1 MSLIKRSKTVVEET
15 KTTKKPD
22 GAGEVT
28 KTQTQTSLVGT
39 LKNGAKPAPKK
50 GLFSNPLVIIG
61 VIFGALLLIGL
72 LVALFAMGGDK
83 PEPKKIEDGQTA
95 ASAPAT
101 QTNVV
106 ASTVSITTTPTAP
119 VDPTDFSVSLT
130 PIETLATQ
138 SVEAA
143 VSETPQYK
151 QAGGTGFSYPN
162 GQMIPLTDPL
172 VVTAKQA
179 ATKRVVDVI
188 NTNGFLQQRSVNGV
202 GQSNGQ
208 SSWFI
213 KVPKQEGTENMPEY
227 VPVTDP
233 NASKLLKEGMKGQAT
248 SFLTEELDKVA
259 QGANASGQQT
269 LAQQPVAQAV
279 PVQAV
284 PVQGVIT
291 QEEKQGYLDLISKQR
306 MDNRELV
313 RENKELKQKMQEQK
327 QQIVN
332 VLQKV
337 EDNRY
342 ASNKLQ
348 ATMIPQ
354 STGFKVISVLGDR
367 VWLENKNGELFSLTQ
382 GEKLPNTELKIND
395 INSSTGVVL
404 VTPSK

>member
-22 GAGEVT
+22 GTGEVT

-95 ASAPAT
+95 ASAPAA

-172 VVTAKQA
+172 VITAKQA

-259 QGANASGQQT
+259 QGANAAGQQT

-367 VWLENKNGELFSLTQ
+367 VWLEDKNGELFSLTQ

>member
-95 ASAPAT
+95 ASAPAA

-151 QAGGTGFSYPN
+151 QADGTGFSYPN

-259 QGANASGQQT
+259 QGANAAGQQT

>member
-1 MSLIKRSKTVVEET
+1 MSLIERSKTVVEET

-95 ASAPAT
+95 ASAPAA

-259 QGANASGQQT
+259 QGANAAGQQT

>member
-1 MSLIKRSKTVVEET
+1 MSLMKRSKTVVEET

-83 PEPKKIEDGQTA
+83 PEPKKIENGQTA
-95 ASAPAT
+95 ASAPAA
-101 QTNVV
+101 QTSVV
-106 ASTVSITTTPTAP
+106 ASTVSITTIPAVP

-143 VSETPQYK
+143 IPETPQYK

-172 VVTAKQA
+172 VITAKQA

-259 QGANASGQQT
+259 QGANAAGQQT

-367 VWLENKNGELFSLTQ
+367 VWLEDKNGELFSLTQ

>member
-61 VIFGALLLIGL
+61 IIFGALLIIGL
-72 LVALFAMGGDK
+72 LVALFAMGDDK
-83 PEPKKIEDGQTA
+83 PEPKKIENGQTA
-95 ASAPAT
+95 ASAPAA
-101 QTNVV
+101 QTSVV
-106 ASTVSITTTPTAP
+106 ASTVSITTIPATP
-119 VDPTDFSVSLT
+119 VDPTDFSVSLM

-143 VSETPQYK
+143 IPDTPQYK
-151 QAGGTGFSYPN
+151 QAGGAGFSYPN
-162 GQMIPLTDPL
+162 GQMIPLADPL
-172 VVTAKQA
+172 VTTAKQA
-179 ATKRVVDVI
+179 ATKRVVDLI

-208 SSWFI
+208 ASWFI

-227 VPVTDP
+227 VPITDP

-259 QGANASGQQT
+259 QGANTAGQQP
-269 LAQQPVAQAV
+269 LAQQPIAQAV

-284 PVQGVIT
+284 PVQGIIT

-354 STGFKVISVLGDR
+354 STGFKVISVLSDR
-367 VWLENKNGELFSLTQ
+367 VWLEDKNGELFSLTQ

>member
-22 GAGEVT
+22 GTGEVT

-50 GLFSNPLVIIG
+50 GLFSNPLVIIA

-95 ASAPAT
+95 ASAPAA

-172 VVTAKQA
+172 VITAKQA

-259 QGANASGQQT
+259 QGANAAGQQT

-367 VWLENKNGELFSLTQ
+367 VWLEDKNGELFSLTQ

>member
-22 GAGEVT
+22 AAGEVT

-83 PEPKKIEDGQTA
+83 PEPKKIENGQTA
-95 ASAPAT
+95 ASAPAA

-106 ASTVSITTTPTAP
+106 ASTVSIATTPTAP

-259 QGANASGQQT
+259 QGANAAGQQT

-367 VWLENKNGELFSLTQ
+367 VWLEDKNGELFSLTQ

>member
-22 GAGEVT
+22 GTGEVT

-72 LVALFAMGGDK
+72 LVALFAMGGDE

-95 ASAPAT
+95 ASAPAA

-130 PIETLATQ
+130 PIETLAIQ

-172 VVTAKQA
+172 VITAKQA

-259 QGANASGQQT
+259 QGANAAGQQT

-367 VWLENKNGELFSLTQ
+367 VWLEDKNGELFSLTQ

>member
-172 VVTAKQA
+172 VITAKQA
-179 ATKRVVDVI
+179 AIKRVVDVI

-259 QGANASGQQT
+259 QGANAAGQQT

-327 QQIVN
+327 QQLVN

>member
-61 VIFGALLLIGL
+61 IIFGALLLIGL

-95 ASAPAT
+95 ASAPAA

-143 VSETPQYK
+143 VPETPQYK

-172 VVTAKQA
+172 VTTAKQA

-259 QGANASGQQT
+259 QGANAAGQQT
-269 LAQQPVAQAV
+269 LAQQPVA
-279 PVQAV
+279 QAV

-367 VWLENKNGELFSLTQ
+367 VWLEDKNGELFSLTQ

>member
-95 ASAPAT
+95 ASAPAA

-143 VSETPQYK
+143 VPETPQYK

-172 VVTAKQA
+172 VITAKQA

-259 QGANASGQQT
+259 QGANAAGQQT

-284 PVQGVIT
+284 PVQDVIT

-367 VWLENKNGELFSLTQ
+367 VWLEYKNGELFSLTQ

>member
-61 VIFGALLLIGL
+61 IIFGALLIIGL
-72 LVALFAMGGDK
+72 LVALFAMGDDK
-83 PEPKKIEDGQTA
+83 PEPKKIENGQTA
-95 ASAPAT
+95 ASAPAA
-101 QTNVV
+101 QTSVV
-106 ASTVSITTTPTAP
+106 ASTVSITTIPATP
-119 VDPTDFSVSLT
+119 VDPTDFSVSLM

-143 VSETPQYK
+143 IPDTPQYK
-151 QAGGTGFSYPN
+151 QAGGAGFSYPN
-162 GQMIPLTDPL
+162 GQMIPLADPL
-172 VVTAKQA
+172 VTTAKQA
-179 ATKRVVDVI
+179 ATKRVVDLI

-208 SSWFI
+208 ASWFI

-227 VPVTDP
+227 VPITDP

-259 QGANASGQQT
+259 QGSNTAGQQP
-269 LAQQPVAQAV
+269 LAQQPIAQAV

-284 PVQGVIT
+284 PVQGIIT

-354 STGFKVISVLGDR
+354 STGFKVISVLSDR
-367 VWLENKNGELFSLTQ
+367 VWLEDKNGELFSLTQ

>member
-95 ASAPAT
+95 ASAPAA

-143 VSETPQYK
+143 VPETPQYK

-172 VVTAKQA
+172 VITAKQA

-259 QGANASGQQT
+259 QGANAAGQQT
-269 LAQQPVAQAV
+269 LAQQPIAQAV

-367 VWLENKNGELFSLTQ
+367 VWLEYKNGELFSLTQ

>member
-50 GLFSNPLVIIG
+50 GLFSNPLVIIA

-95 ASAPAT
+95 ASAPAA

-172 VVTAKQA
+172 VITAKQA

-259 QGANASGQQT
+259 QGANAAGQQT

-367 VWLENKNGELFSLTQ
+367 VWLEDKNGELFSLTQ

>member
-1 MSLIKRSKTVVEET
+1 MSLLKRSKTVVDET
-15 KTTKKPD
+15 KTIKKPD
-22 GAGEVT
+22 GSGEVT

-50 GLFSNPLVIIG
+50 GFLSNPLVIIG
-61 VIFGALLLIGL
+61 IIFGSLLIIGL
-72 LVALFAMGGDK
+72 LVALFAMGNK
-83 PEPKKIEDGQTA
+83 PEPKKVKDAEVPASTPTAQT
-95 ASAPAT
+95 S
-101 QTNVV
+101 VV
-106 ASTVSITTTPTAP
+106 ASTVSITTPPPTH
-119 VDPTDFSVSLT
+119 VDPNDYTVSPT

-143 VSETPQYK
+143 VLDTPQYR
-151 QAGGTGFSYPN
+151 QGGGAGFAYPN
-162 GQMIPLTDPL
+162 GQILPLTDPL
-172 VVTAKQA
+172 VITAKQA
-179 ATKRVVDVI
+179 ANKRVVDLI
-188 NTNGFLQQRSVNGV
+188 NTNGFLQQRNVNGV
-202 GQSNGQ
+202 GQANGQ
-208 SSWFI
+208 TAWFI
-213 KVPKQEGTENMPEY
+213 KVPKEQSTEGMPEY
-227 VPVTDP
+227 VPITDAT
-233 NASKLLKEGMKGQAT
+233 ASKLLKEGMKGQAT

-259 QGANASGQQT
+259 QGTTPSSS
-269 LAQQPVAQAV
+269 QPVTQQAV
-279 PVQAV
+279 TPQAV
-284 PVQGVIT
+284 VQVVPPQGVIT

-367 VWLENKNGELFSLTQ
+367 VWLEDKNGELISLTQ
-382 GEKLPNTELKIND
+382 GEKLPNTELKINE

-404 VTPSK
+404 VTPAK

>member
-1 MSLIKRSKTVVEET
+1 MSLIKRSKTVVDET
-15 KTTKKPD
+15 KTIKKPD
-22 GAGEVT
+22 GSGEAT

-50 GLFSNPLVIIG
+50 GFFSNPLVIIG
-61 VIFGALLLIGL
+61 IIFGSLLIIGL
-72 LVALFAMGGDK
+72 LVALFAMGNK
-83 PEPKKIEDGQTA
+83 PEPKKVKDVEVP
-95 ASAPAT
+95 ASTPKA

-106 ASTVSITTTPTAP
+106 ASTVSVTTPPPTS
-119 VDPTDFSVSLT
+119 VDPNDYTVSPT

-143 VSETPQYK
+143 VLDTPQYR
-151 QAGGTGFSYPN
+151 QGGGTGFAYPN
-162 GQMIPLTDPL
+162 GQILPLTDPL
-172 VVTAKQA
+172 VITAKQA
-179 ATKRVVDVI
+179 ANKRVVDLI
-188 NTNGFLQQRSVNGV
+188 NTNGFLQQRNVNGV
-202 GQSNGQ
+202 GQANGQ
-208 SSWFI
+208 TAWFI
-213 KVPKQEGTENMPEY
+213 KVPKEQSTEGTPEY
-227 VPVTDP
+227 VPITDAA
-233 NASKLLKEGMKGQAT
+233 ASKLLKEGMKGQAT
-248 SFLTEELDKVA
+248 SFLTEELDKVSQA
-259 QGANASGQQT
+259 ATPPAPQPAT
-269 LAQQPVAQAV
+269 QQPVVQTV
-279 PVQAV
+279 PS
-284 PVQGVIT
+284 QGVIT

-367 VWLENKNGELFSLTQ
+367 VWLEDKNGELISLTQ
-382 GEKLPNTELKIND
+382 GEKLPNTELKINE

-404 VTPSK
+404 VTPAK

>member
-1 MSLIKRSKTVVEET
+1 M
-15 KTTKKPD
+15 
-22 GAGEVT
+22 
-28 KTQTQTSLVGT
+28 
-39 LKNGAKPAPKK
+39 
-50 GLFSNPLVIIG
+50 
-61 VIFGALLLIGL
+61 
-72 LVALFAMGGDK
+72 
-83 PEPKKIEDGQTA
+83 
-95 ASAPAT
+95 
-101 QTNVV
+101 
-106 ASTVSITTTPTAP
+106 
-119 VDPTDFSVSLT
+119 
-130 PIETLATQ
+130 
-138 SVEAA
+138 
-143 VSETPQYK
+143 
-151 QAGGTGFSYPN
+151 
-162 GQMIPLTDPL
+162 
-172 VVTAKQA
+172 
-179 ATKRVVDVI
+179 I

-259 QGANASGQQT
+259 QGANAAGQQT

>member
-22 GAGEVT
+22 GTGEVT

-95 ASAPAT
+95 ASAPAA

-172 VVTAKQA
+172 VITAKQA

-259 QGANASGQQT
+259 QGANAAGQQT

-327 QQIVN
+327 QQIIN

-367 VWLENKNGELFSLTQ
+367 VWLEDKNGELFSLTQ

>member
-95 ASAPAT
+95 ASAPAA

-172 VVTAKQA
+172 VITAKQA

-259 QGANASGQQT
+259 QGANAAGQQT
-269 LAQQPVAQAV
+269 LAQQPVA
-279 PVQAV
+279 QAV

-367 VWLENKNGELFSLTQ
+367 VWLEDKNGELFSLTQ